1 MSKKLEFLIGFVV
14 GGLIGAGIGLL
25 FAPQSGEETREILK
39 DKFLELKEKAEK
51 IPETIKKETQQIIQ
65 KGKEAFEE
73 KKAEL

>member
-1 MSKKLEFLIGFVV
+1 MSKKLDFFIGFIA

-25 FAPQSGEETREILK
+25 FAPQSGEETREMLK
-39 DKFLELKEKAEK
+39 DKFLELREKAEK
-51 IPETIKKETQQIIQ
+51 IPEAIKKETQQLIQ